1 MNTQNFDEVTN
12 TPAKESNVNSGN
24 AVSWNPDAIDITANP
39 NKGRKTTT
47 EKADRLGR
55 MSTTT
60 EKHEIRIGPEP
71 KNHHENFISVTPGI
85 KDGVLKSD
93 DYKKWLEKKNSFLFQ
108 PAPEITTMIPT
119 SIAAPVS
126 R

>member
-12 TPAKESNVNSGN
+12 SPAKESSVNSGN

-71 KNHHENFISVTPGI
+71 KSHQENFISVTPGI

>member
-12 TPAKESNVNSGN
+12 SPAKESSVNSGN

-71 KNHHENFISVTPGI
+71 KSHQENFISVTPGI

-93 DYKKWLEKKNSFLFQ
+93 DYK
-108 PAPEITTMIPT
+108 
-119 SIAAPVS
+119 V
-126 R
+126 